1 MRSMTVESQPCRVLD
16 STNLYLAY
24 MCLFR
29 IDLVHLHVLHYGFS
43 LYLSLERQVMK
54 GYRF

>member
-29 IDLVHLHVLHYGFS
+29 IDLVHLLHYGFS

-54 GYRF
+54 GYGF